1 MAANSLK
8 FTTHEGVERTVPLDS
23 IRLVRPLT
31 DEDRTKAKDSLKAN
45 KGIDIDPARLNVR
58 IEFADKSSKLARE
71 GLDAFKAQGV
81 GLVNL
86 GSDRYAVA
94 VNITAAETFTKDD
107 AERLKGEDYT
117 LGQTFRAKVETRA
130 GTVLSSATPAQ
141 VMDRRA
147 KALDLDQAA
156 AVKSAPRPKAG

>member
-1 MAANSLK
+1 MSNNAVK
-8 FTTHEGVERTVPLDS
+8 FTTHEGVERTVPVDT
-23 IRLVRPLT
+23 IRLIRPMT
-31 DEDRTKAKDSLKAN
+31 DEDKAKAKDSLKEN
-45 KGIDIDPARLNVR
+45 RGIDIDTQRINVR

-71 GLDAFKAQGV
+71 TIDTLREQGV

-86 GSDRYAVA
+86 GNDRYTPAINV
-94 VNITAAETFTKDD
+94 TAAEAFTKDD

-117 LGQTFRAKVETRA
+117 LSQTFRAKVETRA

-147 KALDLDQAA
+147 KALDLDLTTRPA
-156 AVKSAPRPKAG
+156 PKAKPS